1 MLPPPEPLYFVLGN
15 SIVNVFVVDMDAD
28 VEGETTVLVFD
39 LDAVVPGRRRRMMH
53 FRSYPWGFA
62 SFNSRRQDR
71 LVVVAALSQYSA
83 TAQKTN

>member
-1 MLPPPEPLYFVLGN
+1 
-15 SIVNVFVVDMDAD
+15 MDAD